1 MVEHRRFQLQR
12 YRQIADTLARHG
24 LGVVVVAVGL
34 KWLAPLQR
42 GPFRSAQR
50 STHTTAEHLRLALEE
65 LGATFI
71 KLVQVLSTRADL
83 LPPEYQREL
92 AKLQDSAPPVPWP
105 EIEAAIVQEF
115 GTPVTDLFA
124 SFDEE
129 PLAAASIGQAHAA
142 TLPGGQDVVVKVRR
156 PGVVGQVEADLEIL
170 RNLARRA
177 ERNWQPAEEYDLL
190 GLVEEFSNT
199 LRAELDYVREGRN
212 AERFAANFAGEAGIH
227 IPAVHWDLTTSRV
240 ITLER
245 IRGIKISDVESLDQ
259 AGIDRPALAERSAGL
274 LLKMVFEDGFFHA
287 DPHPG
292 NFFIEPDGTVGLV
305 DYGMV
310 GFVDEPTRRG
320 LVTILTAVASQDTA
334 SLVDALLDLGVSSH
348 HVDRAAIQRDLQ
360 RFLDRYYNVPLAD
373 YQVREVIS
381 DVMSVI
387 RDHRLHLPANLSL
400 LVKTTV
406 MAEGLGTMLNPSFQL
421 PDLLEPYAR
430 RFVLQQFEPA
440 ALLRLWGRTSLDA
453 AQLGAELPRRMRRIL
468 TDVEE
473 GRLQMGVRPESFDPV
488 LDRLERLINRMI
500 LGMIASALIL
510 GTAIMLSFYR
520 PPGWGYYDGPLFA
533 LGLLSLFAL
542 AAYLAW
548 SFIRSRGR

>member
-1 MVEHRRFQLQR
+1 MVEHRRYQLQR

-24 LGVVVVAVGL
+24 LGVVIDAVGL
-34 KWLAPLQR
+34 KWLAPFQR
-42 GPFRSAQR
+42 GPLRNTRRSP
-50 STHTTAEHLRLALEE
+50 HTTAEHLRLALAE

-71 KLVQVLSTRADL
+71 KLGQVLSTRADL

-92 AKLQDSAPPVPWP
+92 AKLQDSAPPVPWS
-105 EIEAAIVQEF
+105 EIEAIIVQEF
-115 GTPVTDLFA
+115 GAPVSDLFA
-124 SFDEE
+124 TFDEE

-142 TLPGGQDVVVKVRR
+142 TLPDGQEVVVKVRR

-177 ERNWQPAEEYDLL
+177 ERNWHLADAYDLV

-212 AERFAANFAGEAGIH
+212 AERFAANFAGHAGIH
-227 IPAVHWDLTTSRV
+227 IPAVYWDLTSPRV

-245 IRGIKISDVESLDQ
+245 IRGIKISDVQALDE
-259 AGIDRPALAERSAGL
+259 AGIDRQALAERSANL

-292 NFFIEPDGTVGLV
+292 NFFIEPDGTIGLV

-310 GFVDEPTRRG
+310 GLVDEPTRRG
-320 LVTILTAVASQDTA
+320 LVTILIAVANQDTA
-334 SLVDALLDLGVSSH
+334 SLVDALLDLGASSH
-348 HVDRAAIQRDLQ
+348 HVDRPAMQRDLQ
-360 RFLDRYYNVPLAD
+360 RFLDRYYNVPLAE
-373 YQVREVIS
+373 YQVREVMS

-406 MAEGLGTMLNPSFQL
+406 MAEGLGVMLNPSFQL

-430 RFVLQQFEPA
+430 RFVLQLFEPA
-440 ALLRLWGRTSLDA
+440 ALLRLWGRTGIDA

-468 TDVEE
+468 TDLEQ
-473 GRLQMGVRPESFDPV
+473 GRTQVGLQPES
-488 LDRLERLINRMI
+488 LEPALKRVEQLVNR
-500 LGMIASALIL
+500 LIL
-510 GTAIMLSFYR
+510 GVIAAALIVGLARLLSVYR
-520 PPGWGYYDGPLFA
+520 PPYWTEYAGLVFT
-533 LGLLSLFAL
+533 LGLLSLIAIS
-542 AAYLAW
+542 AYLIW
-548 SFIRSRGR
+548 TFIRSRGG